1 MSKNI
6 KSKLEM
12 LDLFFS
18 DFSMK
23 YNKKSG
29 KRNINTSFKVNYA
42 EKKDDKNQVRIQIET
57 NIKDD
62 NECLELNLTTIAFFK
77 LNREGINE
85 ETATGILRKNTVA
98 IMFPFIRSQISLLTT
113 QPGMTPIMLQPLDV
127 NALVDGEEETEN

>member
-42 EKKDDKNQVRIQIET
+42 EK
-57 NIKDD
+57 KDD